1 MFPEPAQI
9 VLLIYVAVIIG
20 WLGKYFYDLGYYG
33 PAYRSRGNL
42 QGILDYL
49 ALGFLLILI
58 ASFFYINAIANET
71 LKIPEIIGSI
81 PISEETTRILTIY
94 GYLYSCLLLFVVF
107 LIVVAMLFGAMMRYG
122 KPEGVIIETNEG
134 GEPLDVREIYDE
146 NEDFFFFF
154 DNNGKWG
161 AIKKD
166 YVCKINSIKK
176 DSLLDEWI
184 KMIKKRFRKKE

>member
-1 MFPEPAQI
+1 MFPEAAQI
-9 VLLIYVAVIIG
+9 GLLIYVAVIIG
-20 WLGKYFYDLGYYG
+20 WLAKYFYDFGYYG

-58 ASFFYINAIANET
+58 ASFFIIIAIANET
-71 LKIPEIIGSI
+71 LKIPEIVGSI
-81 PISEETTRILTIY
+81 PISEETSRNLIIYGFLY
-94 GYLYSCLLLFVVF
+94 GYLLLFIFF
-107 LIVVAMLFGAMMRYG
+107 LIVVAMVYG
-122 KPEGVIIETNEG
+122 VMIKYGSCKGVIIETNDG
-134 GEPLDVREIYDE
+134 KEPLDVREIYDE

-154 DNNGKWG
+154 DNNGNWG

-166 YVCKINSIKK
+166 CVCKINSIKK

>member
-1 MFPEPAQI
+1 MFPETAQI

-58 ASFFYINAIANET
+58 ASFFIINAIANET

-81 PISEETTRILTIY
+81 PISEETSRNLIIY
-94 GYLYSCLLLFVVF
+94 GYLYGCLLFSGNPRF
-107 LIVVAMLFGAMMRYG
+107 LKGVDYG
-122 KPEGVIIETNEG
+122 KQERV
-134 GEPLDVREIYDE
+134 
-146 NEDFFFFF
+146 DFV
-154 DNNGKWG
+154 N
-161 AIKKD
+161 
-166 YVCKINSIKK
+166 C
-176 DSLLDEWI
+176 
-184 KMIKKRFRKKE
+184 